1 MADESRFDQDAER
14 ELGCMIE
21 AVTALRRYRDE
32 VGAKPSASVRGH
44 LVADG
49 YDELRDHVAR
59 LARFEWVE
67 GADVAQAAGGARGAG
82 TPFLDGDV
90 IASVPIPRGAVQV
103 LPSDAFDAGEAE
115 ARIEKKRAGLV
126 QEIERAER
134 KLANEQFV
142 AKAPAEVVDEERR
155 KLAEYREALAQL
167 ERLRRVDLN
176 FARPR
181 STCCR
186 SSCSACG
193 SGSTACT
200 GS

>member
-1 MADESRFDQDAER
+1 
-14 ELGCMIE
+14 MIE

-32 VGAKPSASVRGH
+32 VSARPSAAVRGH

-59 LARFEWVE
+59 LTRFEWVE
-67 GADVAQAAGGARGAG
+67 GADVAQATGGARGAA

-90 IASVPIPRGAVQV
+90 IASVPVPGGAVQV

-115 ARIEKKRAGLV
+115 ARIERKRGGLV
-126 QEIERAER
+126 QEIERAEK

-167 ERLRRVDLN
+167 E
-176 FARPR
+176 P
-181 STCCR
+181 
-186 SSCSACG
+186 
-193 SGSTACT
+193 
-200 GS
+200 